1 MFPFCFS
8 RSFRTPTAVTTKDRE
23 PDTVAAQATGA
34 WFYVAMAAFGLSGLA
49 LTSLILVAAFKLRK
63 NQRQVGL
70 DRRDSGL
77 SLGSA
82 METDVTVVSRAS
94 AGLRARV
101 M

>member
-1 MFPFCFS
+1 M
-8 RSFRTPTAVTTKDRE
+8 TTKDQKR
-23 PDTVAAQATGA
+23 DTGTLQARGA
-34 WFYVAMAAFGLSGLA
+34 WFYVAMAAFGISALA

-82 METDVTVVSRAS
+82 EDTDVTVLARTS

-101 M
+101 T